1 VLKKYESSIET
12 TITRRCTTNDCVA
25 TSARSG
31 RITVRYLTRSA
42 AICDCA
48 EPRAAAASSCLL
60 ATQIRSRP
68 ILPAGGGGGPAG
80 PTQSAVVSGMTG
92 GEADPRGTVLKR
104 PHPSALCR
112 IRSRW
117 RCPACSPPVTARYQV
132 SVHSQDT
139 LALIPPPNN
148 PPPPPDP
155 AHWSTRAWPA
165 SVNQLARRLVSRE
178 PSAVSHRVASLSS
191 VWTTADA
198 LKAARSGAEGVRTA
212 RPSHQMPAAASPLA
226 ANPADNHA
234 IHLSTAAAL
243 DRALA
248 GCVLPPVRCV
258 TRIAWHLP
266 IGHPGQARRALG

>member
-1 VLKKYESSIET
+1 MLKKYESSIET
-12 TITRRCTTNDCVA
+12 TSTRRCTTNDCVA

-68 ILPAGGGGGPAG
+68 ILPAGGGGGPAC

-92 GEADPRGTVLKR
+92 GEADPRGTVVKR

-117 RCPACSPPVTARYQV
+117 RCLACSPPVTARYQV

-148 PPPPPDP
+148 PPPPPRPSALVDQGV
-155 AHWSTRAWPA
+155 A
-165 SVNQLARRLVSRE
+165 SERE
-178 PSAVSHRVASLSS
+178 PA
-191 VWTTADA
+191 
-198 LKAARSGAEGVRTA
+198 G
-212 RPSHQMPAAASPLA
+212 PAASQPGALRCQPSRGQLVVRLDHGGRAESGQVRRGGGTYGPPEPPDASGGQ
-226 ANPADNHA
+226 
-234 IHLSTAAAL
+234 S
-243 DRALA
+243 A
-248 GCVLPPVRCV
+248 GGNSGR
-258 TRIAWHLP
+258 
-266 IGHPGQARRALG
+266 

>member
-1 VLKKYESSIET
+1 MLKKYESSIET
-12 TITRRCTTNDCVA
+12 TSTRRCTANDRLA

-31 RITVRYLTRSA
+31 LRTVRYLTRSA
-42 AICDCA
+42 ATCGCT

-68 ILPAGGGGGPAG
+68 ILPPGGGAGPAG
-80 PTQSAVVSGMTG
+80 PTQSAVVIGMTG
-92 GEADPRGTVLKR
+92 GEADPRGTVVNR

-112 IRSRW
+112 TRSRW
-117 RCPACSPPVTARYQV
+117 RCPARSPPVTARYQV

-165 SVNQLARRLVSRE
+165 SASQLPPRPVSRD
-178 PSAVSHRVASLSS
+178 PSAVSHRVARLSS
-191 VWTTADA
+191 AWTTADP
-198 LKAARSGAEGVRTA
+198 LNAARSGAEGLRTA
-212 RPSHQMPAAASPLA
+212 RPSHQMPEAASPTA
-226 ANPADNHA
+226 AIPADNHA
-234 IHLSTAAAL
+234 IHLTAAAAL

-248 GCVLPPVRCV
+248 GCALPPVRCV
-258 TRIAWHLP
+258 TRLAWHLP
-266 IGHPGQARRALG
+266 TWHPGQARRAPG